1 MYYIQVYVVISDTV
15 EIEAYYSYM
24 AIHFAVYGAYRNMEK
39 AYTSKKNYLFKIAKF
54 MVFLLIIVFINALS
68 VVNIN
73 AADKRPDSID
83 WEQDNPEVI
92 ANVAFEV
99 KSYDLKAVVHKDHS
113 IVVVQKIAV
122 FLPSK
127 AQKIEF
133 SIPSGNFIITDIEVE
148 DAIYKSDKGSKAS
161 TISILDKDR
170 LTKGY
175 HVYNIKYTIKE
186 FADRDKTKDLF
197 YFKALLPEWK
207 QPLGS
212 VAIDISF
219 PSDFPWDDIHYYAG
233 QLGVQ
238 DATNKLTYNSNG
250 INKTIRI
257 TGEKIPE
264 NFGITIIAKL
274 PDGYWQGALDGK
286 ITIDIMAVT
295 MLAVAAMISIMWL
308 IGGRDPSVKKE
319 KQTKP
324 IDNISPVEI
333 GYIFSSRV
341 RTRDIINLILYFGVK
356 GYLRIIEYEPK
367 KYRLYRLEEP
377 TKEARHIR
385 TAYSILFEDVYP
397 GRALEMEDIGTRIK
411 RIKDSIREDIA
422 AGYSTKEMAA
432 ITPVSRVFRLI
443 GVILLSLGLGIANAM
458 RYLHEYLPINYG
470 ESLVIL
476 ILAAV
481 FMVYVC
487 RIKDKKYSS
496 SNPTYFPMLIVTT
509 GLLILIPVYI
519 AVRTILMTGA
529 WIQVVV
535 MLAASIL
542 SIFLISIMRS
552 RGKDNAII
560 ASKFMQLRQFIY
572 HPNPRDLLQN
582 HFENSNYYYEMM
594 PYAIIFGGASSWAIS
609 FLRMSLSEPAWYK
622 DEREESGFTAGRTK
636 LTTVDYAQKMVT
648 FCRTI
653 EDAYRNMDR
662 KYWRF

>member
-1 MYYIQVYVVISDTV
+1 MK
-15 EIEAYYSYM
+15 
-24 AIHFAVYGAYRNMEK
+24 K
-39 AYTSKKNYLFKIAKF
+39 AYKSKKNYLIKIARLAG
-54 MVFLLIIVFINALS
+54 LLLLVVMGSCLS
-68 VVNIN
+68 LANVAV
-73 AADKRPDSID
+73 AEERPGSID
-83 WEQDNPEVI
+83 WDEEKSEAV

-113 IVVVQKIAV
+113 IVVAQRIAV
-122 FLPSK
+122 FLPDN
-127 AQKIEF
+127 AQKVEF
-133 SIPSGNFIITDIEVE
+133 SIPSGNFIVTDIEVE
-148 DAIYKSDKGSKAS
+148 NAEYKSEKADKAS

-186 FADRDKTKDLF
+186 FVDRDETKDLF

-207 QPLGS
+207 QPIGN

-219 PSDFPWDDIHYYAG
+219 PSDFPWGDIHYYAG

-238 DATNKLTYNSNG
+238 DVSNKLTYNSNR
-250 INKTIRI
+250 ISKTIKI

-286 ITIDIMAVT
+286 IAANIMAAT
-295 MLAVAAMISIMWL
+295 MLIVAAILLGLWF
-308 IGGRDPSVKKE
+308 IGGRDPVVKRE

-341 RTRDIINLILYFGVK
+341 RTRDIINLILYFGVN
-356 GYLRIIEYEPK
+356 GYLRISEYQPK

-377 TKEARHIR
+377 GKEARHIR
-385 TAYSILFEDVYP
+385 SAYNILFEDVYP
-397 GRALEMEDIGTRIK
+397 GRALEMEDIGDRIK

-422 AGYSTKEMAA
+422 AGYSTKEMVA
-432 ITPVSRVFRLI
+432 ITPISRAFRVI
-443 GVILLSLGLGIANAM
+443 GVILLSIGLGVSNAM
-458 RYLHEYLPINYG
+458 RYLHEYLPINYK
-470 ESLVIL
+470 ESLAISILAVIL
-476 ILAAV
+476 MI
-481 FMVYVC
+481 YVC
-487 RIKDKKYSS
+487 RIRDKKYSS
-496 SNPTYFPMLIVTT
+496 SNPTYFPMLIITT
-509 GLLILIPVYI
+509 TALILIPVYI
-519 AVRTILMTGA
+519 AVRTILMTGTWLQTA
-529 WIQVVV
+529 I
-535 MLAASIL
+535 MFAASIL
-542 SIFLISIMRS
+542 SVFLISIMKA
-552 RGKDNAII
+552 RGKDNAVL

-582 HFENSNYYYEMM
+582 HMENSNYYYEMM
-594 PYAIIFGGASSWAIS
+594 PYAIMFGGASSWAIS
-609 FLRMSLSEPAWYK
+609 FLRMNLSEPEWYK
-622 DEREESGFTAGRTK
+622 NDREEGGFTAVK
-636 LTTVDYAQKMVT
+636 VKPTTVDYAQNIVT